1 MAQFNDFSVE
11 ERSEV
16 IAQILSAYPSL
27 TVFNLMQLIS
37 LTDVKGT
44 TFINIKNY
52 SSNVSN
58 NTEVADCQVLVGA
71 SYENMID
78 KDAVTLENINLAQI
92 DVTKYN
98 YKTINTNGKSL
109 EDFQNEVKKALSPAL
124 AALKE
129 ALLKKQFGETAGRT
143 DNNVFFNK
151 VLLFNTNTNN
161 LSIRGQIVKKTER
174 VEGTF
179 KMVKSAP
186 ITVAKNIINNMVN
199 ARTNSIRTYNLTNI
213 SECIRI
219 NGNEINIL

>member
-11 ERSEV
+11 ERNEV
-16 IAQILSAYPSL
+16 IAQVLSAYPSL
-27 TVFNLMQLIS
+27 TVFNLMQLII

-52 SSNVSN
+52 SSNASD
-58 NTEVADCQVLVGA
+58 NTEVADCKVLVGA

-161 LSIRGQIVKKTER
+161 LSIRGQIVKKTEK

-199 ARTNSIRTYNLTNI
+199 ARTASLRTYNLTNI
-213 SECIRI
+213 SECIRM
-219 NGNEINIL
+219 NGNELNIL

>member
-11 ERSEV
+11 ERNEV
-16 IAQILSAYPSL
+16 IAQILSDYPSL

-58 NTEVADCQVLVGA
+58 NTEIADCQVLVGA

-109 EDFQNEVKKALSPAL
+109 ENFQNEVKKALSPAL

-129 ALLKKQFGETAGRT
+129 ALLKKQFGEIEGRT

-161 LSIRGQIVKKTER
+161 LSIRGQIVKKTEK

-213 SECIRI
+213 AECIRI